1 MAVVPVIKLLPSGS
15 GLESTAITPFKIKCT
30 YIIAQKKV
38 VFPPFF
44 V

>member
-15 GLESTAITPFKIKCT
+15 GLESTAITPFKIKYN
-30 YIIAQKKV
+30 YIIAQKKGGV
-38 VFPPFF
+38 PTFF